1 MREGLERPTATVAE
15 RPGRPAAATR
25 TGRTAEMRG
34 VREGRGDPMG
44 PVLVSAALLAGGIA
58 AAVAAAAVRLA
69 PEESPRIASVRL
81 GDLTAGYA
89 THAAERGD
97 SPEDVRAWGAAL
109 ERALQEVAERRGA
122 VLLCGRRRD
131 GRRRGRYRTGFEIAA
146 IIGGVCIDPAIGKV
160 LSVLVQRE
168 FLANVLA
175 APIRWNP
182 GAVE

>member
-1 MREGLERPTATVAE
+1 MLGARTRFTNSTRRVHILRLRSGRRSPPPSPGALGL
-15 RPGRPAAATR
+15 R
-25 TGRTAEMRG
+25 TGCGAGSTQAKRG
-34 VREGRGDPMG
+34 
-44 PVLVSAALLAGGIA
+44 
-58 AAVAAAAVRLA
+58 
-69 PEESPRIASVRL
+69 
-81 GDLTAGYA
+81 
-89 THAAERGD
+89 
-97 SPEDVRAWGAAL
+97 AWGAAL

-146 IIGGVCIDPAIGKV
+146 IIGGVCIEPAIGKV